1 MVKNN
6 ALTVGCFLR
15 EPSPAHGSGTAASS
29 EYLVCEVGARGER
42 FLGQGNVTA
51 QTSQQEVHLKKSD
64 KKSDKTKGQARV

>member
-15 EPSPAHGSGTAASS
+15 EPTPAHGSGTAAFS

-42 FLGQGNVTA
+42 VFGQG
-51 QTSQQEVHLKKSD
+51 QCDSSD
-64 KKSDKTKGQARV
+64 EPAGGAFDF